1 MRNFYRYAGI
11 AVVAFA
17 VLIFGGVAI
26 ATSSTPAPPPAIQET
41 LVTDASVV
49 YVDTD
54 RGHGSGVHIGDGYIL
69 TAGHVAENAKNLQIK
84 TAGGKLRPADVIWIN
99 KEYDVALLRTDPKGI
114 GAATLSCRYA
124 HVGEDIRAIGNP
136 LSLEFVS
143 SYGRISGDVRKLGP
157 WKSVLVT
164 DLTTVMGA
172 SGGPV
177 FDEGGAL
184 VGITVG
190 VVSAPI
196 PTPMGPVFA
205 LTGYGTVVPSK
216 TVCDLMARV

>member
-1 MRNFYRYAGI
+1 MRNFYRYAGL
-11 AVVAFA
+11 AVLAFA
-17 VLIFGGVAI
+17 VLIVGGVAI
-26 ATSSTPAPPPAIQET
+26 ATPSTPAAPPAIQAA

-49 YVDTD
+49 YVDTGS
-54 RGHGSGVHIGDGYIL
+54 GHGSGVHIGDGYIL
-69 TAGHVAENAKNLQIK
+69 TAGHVADSAKILHIK
-84 TAGGKLRPADVIWIN
+84 TSDGKTRPADVLWIN
-99 KEYDVALLRTDPKGI
+99 KEYDVALLRTDPKDI

-164 DLTTVMGA
+164 DLTTVMGQ

-177 FDEGGAL
+177 FDEGG
-184 VGITVG
+184 GIG
-190 VVSAPI
+190 
-196 PTPMGPVFA
+196 GDYR
-205 LTGYGTVVPSK
+205 G
-216 TVCDLMARV
+216 CR

>member
-1 MRNFYRYAGI
+1 MRNFYRYAGL
-11 AVVAFA
+11 AVLAFA

-26 ATSSTPAPPPAIQET
+26 ATPSTPAPIQAA
-41 LVTDASVV
+41 LVADASVV
-49 YVDTD
+49 YVDTGS
-54 RGHGSGVHIGDGYIL
+54 GHGSGVHIGDGYIL
-69 TAGHVAENAKNLQIK
+69 TAGHVADSAKSLQIK
-84 TAGGKLRPADVIWIN
+84 TAGGKLRPADVLWIN

-124 HVGEDIRAIGNP
+124 RVGEDIRAIGNP

-164 DLTTVMGA
+164 DLTTVMGQ

-177 FDEGGAL
+177 FDDGGHWWGL
-184 VGITVG
+184 PWV
-190 VVSAPI
+190 
-196 PTPMGPVFA
+196 
-205 LTGYGTVVPSK
+205 
-216 TVCDLMARV
+216 